1 MSHGLSSFER
11 RAGAISR
18 IISRVALGSFVAV
31 PVLVALGCAGDAA
44 VAPPPA
50 TNVDSLY
57 WALTLDHRAV
67 TLSPVAP
74 YDTIRLTAT
83 PRNAHGE
90 PLSGLPAPTFT
101 SLDLDRAQVSAD
113 GLVHVIGA
121 GTGVPVVA
129 TLVVG
134 NVRHADTAMINVTST
149 ATPPVLA
156 SLSIHPDAH
165 DTAAAAAQSNQGLP
179 AQARGADSAQ
189 INGLSI
195 YYESL
200 DRTVATIDR
209 STGFFQPTRPGHV
222 TVIATATAYGVT
234 KADTLPVTVGYP
246 VNIVINVKPQKDV
259 SGHTVNGFAPS
270 DITVGVGAVL
280 LFFNNTGVATDITFD
295 DPTNVAQDDR
305 DCAYVPWFCGTGSI
319 AAWAKDSSD
328 PTGLSASRARRFPVP
343 GTYTYHS
350 TIFGTTGRIVVVDP
364 RTLP

>member
-1 MSHGLSSFER
+1 MAHSLSSIQR
-11 RAGAISR
+11 RA
-18 IISRVALGSFVAV
+18 RVLARAVLGCLVAV
-31 PVLVALGCAGDAA
+31 PILVALGCAGDAA

-67 TLSPVAP
+67 TLSTVAP

-90 PLSGLPAPTFT
+90 PLSGLPAPSFT

-113 GLVHVIGA
+113 GLVHVIRTGA
-121 GTGVPVVA
+121 GVPVVA

-134 NVRHADTAMINVTST
+134 NVRHADTVMMNVTST
-149 ATPPVLA
+149 DTPPALT
-156 SLSIHPDAH
+156 SFSIHPDAI
-165 DTAAAAAQSNQGLP
+165 DTVAAAAGEYQSISVR
-179 AQARGADSAQ
+179 ARGADSAQ
-189 INGLSI
+189 ITGLSV

-209 STGFFQPTRPGHV
+209 SSGLLQPTRPGHV
-222 TVIATATAYGVT
+222 TVIATATAYGIT

-246 VNIVINVKPQKDV
+246 VGGIIINVQPQKDA
-259 SGHTVNGFAPS
+259 SGHMVNGFAPS
-270 DITVGVGAVL
+270 DITVGVGAI
-280 LFFNNTGVATDITFD
+280 LFFSNNTGVATDLTFD

-305 DCAYVPWFCGTGSI
+305 DCAFLPWFCGTGSI
-319 AAWAKDSSD
+319 DAWARDPND
-328 PTGLSASRARRFPVP
+328 PTSLSATRARRFPVP